1 MIEVIDCPFASEIK
15 DDILAWIS
23 TQKFDVI
30 PFNALKTQNYNKIY
44 IPEIK
49 RLFDWIEDVVPD
61 AVDRLAR
68 WTNSL
73 YNSSRKGIKDIKRF
87 KIDSYWSVAYPLQSY
102 IGPHNHFP
110 NSISFGYYVHTPE
123 NSSSFLYS
131 DKCLEDILKDSSDCQ
146 EQPVKEGQLFLFNS
160 SLMHWVAPPTTTC
173 RTVPRTMISG
183 DLVYLS
189 RFLEKE
195 KSTFQIKDLIK

>member
-1 MIEVIDCPFASEIK
+1 MVEVIDCPFAIEIK
-15 DDILAWIS
+15 DNIIS
-23 TQKFDVI
+23 WLNTQKFNII

-49 RLFDWIEDVVPD
+49 RLFDWIEDVTPD
-61 AVDRLAR
+61 AADRLAR

-73 YNSSRKGIKDIKRF
+73 YNSSSKGIKDIKRF
-87 KIDSYWSVAYPLQSY
+87 KIDSYWAVNYPLHSY

-110 NSISFGYYVHTPE
+110 HSISFGYYVHAPE

-146 EQPVKEGQLFLFNS
+146 EQPVKEGQLFLFSS
-160 SLMHWVAPPTTTC
+160 SLMHWVADSTISN
-173 RTVPRTMISG
+173 RTMISG
-183 DLVYLS
+183 DLTYLS

-195 KSTFQIKDLIK
+195 QPTFQIKDLFK

>member
-15 DDILAWIS
+15 DNIISWIN
-23 TQKFDVI
+23 TQKVI
-30 PFNALKTQNYNKIY
+30 EIAFRVRKTQNYNKIY

-49 RLFDWIEDVVPD
+49 RLFNWIEDVVPD
-61 AVDRLAR
+61 AADKLAR

-73 YNSSRKGIKDIKRF
+73 YNSPRKGIKDVKRF
-87 KIDSYWSVAYPLQSY
+87 KIDSYWALNYPLHSY

-131 DKCLEDILKDSSDCQ
+131 HKSMQEILEDPSGYE

-160 SLMHWVAPPTTTC
+160 SLIHWVADAI
-173 RTVPRTMISG
+173 VPNRTMISG
-183 DLVYLS
+183 DLIYLS
-189 RFLEKE
+189 RFSKE
-195 KSTFQIKDLIK
+195 EQSIFQIKDLIK